1 MLLTGRKRTTGKKTF
16 LSLLLVFLLTA
27 PIAAWSEPIGDATS
41 ILERWTSFHWG
52 RDCLVWIVHYP
63 EELVD
68 PWVESEAARG
78 GMSEGEKEEYR
89 RAFVSELRIDDTEP
103 FLVTIYA
110 FGPRPLDFG
119 GFASAVRLRTKSG
132 DTVSPL
138 SYERKFDQPVT
149 GIVQGLV
156 FFPKQPDKDFSVAMR
171 RLGVVEEQLFSFGA
185 DAAGSSPVASLPE
198 SREKEVVVVELPP
211 APKKDPP
218 KPKPMKEPEPQK
230 MPPPPPP
237 VPAQPVDLAQLKPQ
251 PDPEPARPEPP
262 EEQKKNVIFISRDK
276 TLELFIRH
284 WIEGNTSEMYGLLS
298 PATRTL
304 LNEEQFRKQV
314 AATGLRV
321 SLRDGYKVQWLDGDR
336 AKVITAQKMLLFRTL
351 RSKNLSLVKEDKIWK
366 VTW

>member
-1 MLLTGRKRTTGKKTF
+1 MVFSGIAKIRKRI
-16 LSLLLVFLLTA
+16 LPLLAVLLLSAV
-27 PIAAWSEPIGDATS
+27 PAAGSEAIREATE

-89 RAFVSELRIDDTEP
+89 RAFVSELRISETEP

-119 GFASAVRLRTKSG
+119 GFASAVSLVNKNG
-132 DTVSPL
+132 DKAAPL
-138 SYERKFDQPVT
+138 SYERKFDQPVS

-156 FFPKQPDKDFSVAMR
+156 FFPKQTDKEFSVSMR
-171 RLGVVEEQLFSFGA
+171 RLGVVEEQLFSFRR
-185 DAAGSSPVASLPE
+185 DAGGNTPVASVPE
-198 SREKEVVVVELPP
+198 VREKEVVVVELPP
-211 APKKDPP
+211 APRKEPP
-218 KPKPMKEPEPQK
+218 KPKPVKEPEPQQVL
-230 MPPPPPP
+230 PPPP
-237 VPAQPVDLAQLKPQ
+237 VPARPIELAELQPQ
-251 PDPEPARPEPP
+251 PAPEPVRPEPP
-262 EEQKKNVIFISRDK
+262 EEPKKNVIFISRDK
-276 TLELFIRH
+276 TLELFIGH
-284 WIEGNTSEMYGLLS
+284 WIEGNTEAMYGLLS
-298 PATRTL
+298 SATKTL
-304 LNEEQFRKQV
+304 LNEEEFRRQV
-314 AATGLRV
+314 ASTGLRV

-336 AKVITAQKMLLFRTL
+336 AKVVTAQKMLVFRTL

>member
-27 PIAAWSEPIGDATS
+27 PLAAWSEPIGDATS